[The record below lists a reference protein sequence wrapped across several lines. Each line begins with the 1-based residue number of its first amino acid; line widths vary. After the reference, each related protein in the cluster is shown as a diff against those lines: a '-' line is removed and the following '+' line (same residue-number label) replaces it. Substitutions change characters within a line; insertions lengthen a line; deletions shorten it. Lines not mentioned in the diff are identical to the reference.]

1 MRAPWRSSLALLLAG
16 ELRPSAIA
24 CVRAVTSY
32 GVGGM
37 LLVSSLPIILHP
49 VIVFGILS
57 GLSDPAILSIVFA
70 GRTLKYHVMSYITV
84 HAPSALRFFGI
95 KTDLVEYAT
104 KAIRGDAAK

>member
-1 MRAPWRSSLALLLAG
+1 M
-16 ELRPSAIA
+16 
-24 CVRAVTSY
+24 RAVTSY

-37 LLVSSLPIILHP
+37 LLVSALPIILHP

-57 GLSDPAILSIVFA
+57 GLSDSTILGIVFA
-70 GRTLKYHVMSYITV
+70 GRTLKYLVMSYITV

-104 KAIRGDAAK
+104 KATRTGEAK